1 MDYVEVDFTV
11 KPAQEYNEIVIAY
24 LGAIGYSMFEE
35 SETGVKAY
43 IPEPEFDRQELDE
56 MPLFQ
61 QEGTFKI
68 TYNFS
73 TIASKNWN
81 AEWEKNFEPVIIGK
95 EVYVRAEYH
104 PADPAF
110 RYELVIQP
118 RMAFGTGHHA
128 TTSLMMESMLEQPL
142 AGKEILDMGC
152 GTAILAMLADKM
164 GAKHI
169 LAIDNDPNA
178 TENAVLNCTVNDTG
192 NIHVVTGDAS
202 TPGSAVFDVILA
214 NINRNIILEDLALY
228 NANLKPGGL
237 LLTSGYYLEDLE
249 MIRSKAASFGLE
261 LMNHRTR
268 DNWCQAVFHKN

>member
-11 KPAQEYNEIVIAY
+11 KPAQEFNEILIAY

-35 SETGVKAY
+35 SDSGVKAY
-43 IPEPEFDRQELDE
+43 IPETEFDRHELDE

-61 QEGTFKI
+61 QEGPFQI

-118 RMAFGTGHHA
+118 RMAFGTGH
-128 TTSLMMESMLEQPL
+128 
-142 AGKEILDMGC
+142 
-152 GTAILAMLADKM
+152 AILAMLADKM
-164 GAKHI
+164 GAKNI

-178 TENAVLNCTVNDTG
+178 TENAVLNCNVNATG

-202 TPGSAVFDVILA
+202 TPGTALFEVILA

-237 LLTSGYYLEDLE
+237 LFTSGYYLEDLE

>member
-1 MDYVEVDFTV
+1 MDYIEVDFKV
-11 KPAQEYNEIVIAY
+11 EPAEEFNEIVIAY
-24 LGAIGYSMFEE
+24 LGTIGYTMFEE
-35 SETGVKAY
+35 SEKGVKAY
-43 IPEPEFDRQELDE
+43 IPEPEFNKEELDE

-61 QEGTFKI
+61 QEGALNI
-68 TYNFS
+68 SYNFS
-73 TIASKNWN
+73 TIPYKNWN
-81 AEWEKNFEPVIIGK
+81 AEWEKNFEPVIIGR

-104 PADPAF
+104 SADPAF

-128 TTSLMMESMLEQPL
+128 TTSLMMESMLEHPL
-142 AGKEILDMGC
+142 AGKDILDMGC

-178 TENAVLNCTVNDTG
+178 TENAVLNCKVNGTG
-192 NIHVVTGDAS
+192 NVHVITGDAS

-228 NANLKPGGL
+228 NANLKPGGVL
-237 LLTSGYYLEDLE
+237 FTSGYYLEDLE

-261 LMNHRTR
+261 LMDHRTR

>member
-35 SETGVKAY
+35 SESGVKAY

-61 QEGTFKI
+61 QEGTFEI

-95 EVYVRAEYH
+95 VVYVRAEYH

-128 TTSLMMESMLEQPL
+128 TTSLMMESMLEQSL

-202 TPGSAVFDVILA
+202 TPGSALFDVILA
-214 NINRNIILEDLALY
+214 NINRNIILEDLTLY

-249 MIRSKAASFGLE
+249 MIRTKAASFGLE